1 MTDWYKIRMS
11 APRTADIDILADIG
25 GWWDGVDAATMV
37 RDIRD
42 LDADE
47 IRLNINSGGGS
58 IFDAVTILNALRQHP
73 AKVTAN
79 LLGLAASAAS
89 FIACGVDET
98 TMSANSTMM
107 IHDGSGIAVGN
118 AQDMHEMADLL
129 DKLSDNIASI
139 YAAKAG
145 GTPDSW
151 RETMRAET
159 WYTAD
164 EAVAA
169 GLADRVVDVAKAD
182 PPEASTAENR
192 AHPTTVEDARRAL
205 GLSAS
210 IAANSLAAA
219 AAAHIKTPVSVEPGN
234 QETNKEDAVEHTEFL
249 NGLRARLGVTDAD
262 ATEETILAA
271 LDESLAE
278 QPQPTIDMQVPEG
291 TVLVDKGQWEQVKQ
305 DAEAGR
311 QARAEQV
318 TARRDA
324 LIADALREGR
334 ISPANS
340 EAYRQM
346 LDVDEERAAR
356 VLNALQPNTAVPVTE
371 IGHAGG
377 QGDEVADS
385 SDEELYARIVAATK
399 RRGEDA

>member
-1 MTDWYKIRMS
+1 MTDWYEIRMS

-42 LDADE
+42 LDVDE

-58 IFDAVTILNALRQHP
+58 VFDAVAILNALRQHP
-73 AKVTAN
+73 AKVVAN
-79 LLGLAASAAS
+79 VLGLAASAAS

-98 TMSANSTMM
+98 AMAANSTMM
-107 IHDGSGIAVGN
+107 IHGGSGVVVGN
-118 AQDMHEMADLL
+118 AKDMHDMADLL
-129 DKLSDNIASI
+129 DKLNANIASV

-145 GTPDSW
+145 GTTESW
-151 RETMRAET
+151 LETMLAET

-164 EAVAA
+164 EAVEA
-169 GLADRVVDVAKAD
+169 GLADRVVAGEKV
-182 PPEASTAENR
+182 EAAEAAPSAENR
-192 AHPTTVEDARRAL
+192 LHPTTVEDARRAL

-219 AAAHIKTPVSVEPGN
+219 VAAHIKTPVSVEPGN
-234 QETNKEDAVEHTEFL
+234 QETNKEDAVNHTEFL

-278 QPQPTIDMQVPEG
+278 QPQPAVDMQVPEG

-377 QGDEVADS
+377 QGDEVAEVVDDAYPS
-385 SDEELYARIVAATK
+385 NWITK
-399 RRGEDA
+399 

>member
-1 MTDWYKIRMS
+1 MSDWYKIRMV
-11 APRTADIDILADIG
+11 APRIADVDILSDIG

-37 RDIRD
+37 REIRD
-42 LDADE
+42 LDVDE

-58 IFDAVTILNALRQHP
+58 IFDAVAILNALRQHP
-73 AKVTAN
+73 AKVTATV
-79 LLGLAASAAS
+79 LGLAASAAS
-89 FIACGVDET
+89 FIACGVDDLM
-98 TMSANSTMM
+98 MSANSTMM
-107 IHDGSGIAVGN
+107 IHDGSGVAVGN

-151 RETMRAET
+151 RDTMRAET

-169 GLADRVVDVAKAD
+169 GLADGVIDAAKAE
-182 PPEASTAENR
+182 PPEAASKAENR
-192 AHPTTVEDARRAL
+192 AHPATVEDARRAL
-205 GLSAS
+205 ALSAS
-210 IAANSLAAA
+210 LTEQDRGRGPRIWMQIVPAS
-219 AAAHIKTPVSVEPGN
+219 TEPG
-234 QETNKEDAVEHTEFL
+234 QQLEKEEAVDHTEFL
-249 NGLRARLGVTDAD
+249 TSLRARLGVTDAE

-278 QPQPTIDMQVPEG
+278 QPETNAVPEMQIPEG
-291 TVLVDKGQWEQVKQ
+291 TVLVDKGQWDQVRT

-318 TARRDA
+318 AARRDA
-324 LIADALREGR
+324 LITDALREGR
-334 ISPANS
+334 ISPAIS

-346 LDVDEERAAR
+346 LDVDEERATR
-356 VLNALQPNTAVPVTE
+356 VLAALQPNSAVPVSE

-377 QGDEVADS
+377 QGDEVAEVDDAYPS
-385 SDEELYARIVAATK
+385 NWITK
-399 RRGEDA
+399 

>member
-1 MTDWYKIRMS
+1 MSDWYKIRMS

-58 IFDAVTILNALRQHP
+58 VFDAVAILNALRQHP
-73 AKVTAN
+73 AKVVAN
-79 LLGLAASAAS
+79 VLGLAASAAS

-98 TMSANSTMM
+98 TMAANSTMM
-107 IHDGSGIAVGN
+107 IHGGSGVAIGN
-118 AQDMHEMADLL
+118 AKDMHDMADLL
-129 DKLSDNIASI
+129 DKLNANIASV

-145 GTPDSW
+145 GTTESW
-151 RETMRAET
+151 LETMLAET

-164 EAVAA
+164 EAVEA
-169 GLADRVVDVAKAD
+169 GLADRVVAGEKV
-182 PPEASTAENR
+182 EAAEAAPSAENR
-192 AHPTTVEDARRAL
+192 PHPTTVEDVRRAL

-210 IAANSLAAA
+210 IAADSLAAA

-234 QETNKEDAVEHTEFL
+234 QETNKEDAVNHTEFL
-249 NGLRARLGVTDAD
+249 NSLRARLGVTDAD

-278 QPQPTIDMQVPEG
+278 QPQSAVDMQVPEG
-291 TVLVDKGQWEQVKQ
+291 TVLVDKGQWEQVRQ

-324 LIADALREGR
+324 LITDALREGR

-377 QGDEVADS
+377 QGDEVAEVDDAYPS
-385 SDEELYARIVAATK
+385 NWITK
-399 RRGEDA
+399 

>member
-1 MTDWYKIRMS
+1 MTDWYEIRMS

-42 LDADE
+42 LDVDE

-58 IFDAVTILNALRQHP
+58 VFDAVAILNALRQHP
-73 AKVTAN
+73 AKVVAN
-79 LLGLAASAAS
+79 VLGLAASAAS

-98 TMSANSTMM
+98 AMAANSTMM
-107 IHDGSGIAVGN
+107 IHGGSGVVVGN
-118 AQDMHEMADLL
+118 AKDMHDMADLL
-129 DKLSDNIASI
+129 DKLNANIASV

-145 GTPDSW
+145 GTTESW
-151 RETMRAET
+151 LETMLAET

-164 EAVAA
+164 EAVEA
-169 GLADRVVDVAKAD
+169 GLADRVVAGEKV
-182 PPEASTAENR
+182 EAAEAAPSAENR
-192 AHPTTVEDARRAL
+192 LHPTTVEDARRAL

-219 AAAHIKTPVSVEPGN
+219 VAAHIKTPVSVEPGN
-234 QETNKEDAVEHTEFL
+234 QETNKEDAVNHTEFL

-278 QPQPTIDMQVPEG
+278 QPQPAVDMQVPEG

-340 EAYRQM
+340 EAYRAM

-356 VLNALQPNTAVPVTE
+356 VLNALQPNTAVPVAE

-377 QGDEVADS
+377 QGDEVAAVDDAYPS
-385 SDEELYARIVAATK
+385 NWITK
-399 RRGEDA
+399 

>member
-1 MTDWYKIRMS
+1 MSDWYKIRMS

-58 IFDAVTILNALRQHP
+58 VFDAVAILNALRQHP
-73 AKVTAN
+73 AKVVAN
-79 LLGLAASAAS
+79 VLGLAASAAS

-98 TMSANSTMM
+98 TMAANSTMM
-107 IHDGSGIAVGN
+107 IHGGSGVAIGN
-118 AQDMHEMADLL
+118 AKDMHDMADLL
-129 DKLSDNIASI
+129 DKLNANIASV

-145 GTPDSW
+145 GTTESW
-151 RETMRAET
+151 LETMLAET

-164 EAVAA
+164 EAVEA
-169 GLADRVVDVAKAD
+169 GLADRVVAGEKV
-182 PPEASTAENR
+182 EAAEAAPSAENR
-192 AHPTTVEDARRAL
+192 LHPTTVEDARRAL

-234 QETNKEDAVEHTEFL
+234 QETNKEDAVNHTEFL

-278 QPQPTIDMQVPEG
+278 QPQSAVDMQVPEG

-356 VLNALQPNTAVPVTE
+356 VLNALQPNTAVPVSE

-377 QGDEVADS
+377 QGDEVAEV
-385 SDEELYARIVAATK
+385 DEVDDAYPSNWITK
-399 RRGEDA
+399 

>member
-1 MTDWYKIRMS
+1 MTDWYEIRMS

-25 GWWDGVDAATMV
+25 GWWDGIDAATMV
-37 RDIRD
+37 REIRD
-42 LDADE
+42 LDVDE

-58 IFDAVTILNALRQHP
+58 VFDAVAILNALRQHP
-73 AKVTAN
+73 AKVVAN
-79 LLGLAASAAS
+79 VLGLAASAAS

-192 AHPTTVEDARRAL
+192 AHPTTVDDARRAL
-205 GLSAS
+205 GLSAV
-210 IAANSLAAA
+210 IAAHSAAA
-219 AAAHIKTPVSVEPGN
+219 TAAAHIKTPVSVEPGN
-234 QETNKEDAVEHTEFL
+234 QETNKEDAVNHTEFL

-278 QPQPTIDMQVPEG
+278 QPQPAVDMQVPEG

-311 QARAEQV
+311 RARAEQV

-340 EAYRQM
+340 EAYRAM

-377 QGDEVADS
+377 QGDEVAEVVDDAYPS
-385 SDEELYARIVAATK
+385 NWITK
-399 RRGEDA
+399 

>member
-1 MTDWYKIRMS
+1 MSDWYKIRMS

-79 LLGLAASAAS
+79 VLGLAASAAS

-205 GLSAS
+205 GLSAV
-210 IAANSLAAA
+210 IAAHSAAA
-219 AAAHIKTPVSVEPGN
+219 TAAAHIKTPVSVEPGN
-234 QETNKEDAVEHTEFL
+234 QETNKEDAVNHTEFL

-278 QPQPTIDMQVPEG
+278 QPQPAVDMQVPEG

-324 LIADALREGR
+324 LITDALREGR

-356 VLNALQPNTAVPVTE
+356 VLNALQPNTAVPVAE

-377 QGDEVADS
+377 QGDEVVEVVDDAYPS
-385 SDEELYARIVAATK
+385 NWITK
-399 RRGEDA
+399 

>member
-1 MTDWYKIRMS
+1 MSDWYKIRMS

-37 RDIRD
+37 CDIRD

-58 IFDAVTILNALRQHP
+58 VFDAVAILNALRQHP
-73 AKVTAN
+73 AKVVAN
-79 LLGLAASAAS
+79 VLGLAASAAS

-169 GLADRVVDVAKAD
+169 GLADRVVAGEKV
-182 PPEASTAENR
+182 EAAEAAPSAENR
-192 AHPTTVEDARRAL
+192 LHPTTVEDARRAL

-234 QETNKEDAVEHTEFL
+234 QETNKEDAVNHTEFL

-278 QPQPTIDMQVPEG
+278 QPQSAVDMQVPEG

-340 EAYRQM
+340 EAYRAM

-356 VLNALQPNTAVPVTE
+356 VLNALQPNTAVPVSE

-377 QGDEVADS
+377 QGDEVAEVDDAYPS
-385 SDEELYARIVAATK
+385 NWITK
-399 RRGEDA
+399 

>member
-37 RDIRD
+37 REIRD
-42 LDADE
+42 LDVDE

-58 IFDAVTILNALRQHP
+58 VFDAVAILNALRQHP
-73 AKVTAN
+73 AKVVAN
-79 LLGLAASAAS
+79 VLGLAASAAS

-98 TMSANSTMM
+98 TMAANSTMM
-107 IHDGSGIAVGN
+107 IHGGSGVAIGN
-118 AQDMHEMADLL
+118 AKDMHDMADLL
-129 DKLSDNIASI
+129 DKLNANIASV

-145 GTPDSW
+145 GTTESW
-151 RETMRAET
+151 LETMLAET

-164 EAVAA
+164 EAVEA
-169 GLADRVVDVAKAD
+169 GLADRVVAGEKV
-182 PPEASTAENR
+182 EAAEAAPSAENR
-192 AHPTTVEDARRAL
+192 LHPTTVEDARRAL

-219 AAAHIKTPVSVEPGN
+219 AAAHVKTPVSVEPGN
-234 QETNKEDAVEHTEFL
+234 QETNKEDAVNHTEFL

-278 QPQPTIDMQVPEG
+278 QPQPAVDMQVPEG
-291 TVLVDKGQWEQVKQ
+291 TVLVDKGQWEQVRQ

-356 VLNALQPNTAVPVTE
+356 VLNTLQPNTAVPVTE

-377 QGDEVADS
+377 QGDEVADVVDDAYPS
-385 SDEELYARIVAATK
+385 NWITK
-399 RRGEDA
+399 

>member
-25 GWWDGVDAATMV
+25 GWWDGIDAATMV
-37 RDIRD
+37 REIRD
-42 LDADE
+42 LDVDE

-58 IFDAVTILNALRQHP
+58 VFDAVAILNALRQHP
-73 AKVTAN
+73 AKVVAN
-79 LLGLAASAAS
+79 VLGLAASAAS

-98 TMSANSTMM
+98 TMAANSTMM
-107 IHDGSGIAVGN
+107 IHGGSGVAIGN
-118 AQDMHEMADLL
+118 AKDMHDMADLL
-129 DKLSDNIASI
+129 DKLNANIASV

-145 GTPDSW
+145 GTTESW
-151 RETMRAET
+151 LETMLAET

-164 EAVAA
+164 EAVEA
-169 GLADRVVDVAKAD
+169 GLADRVVAGEKV
-182 PPEASTAENR
+182 EAAEAAPSAENR
-192 AHPTTVEDARRAL
+192 LHPTTVEDARRAL

-219 AAAHIKTPVSVEPGN
+219 AAAHVKTPVSVEPGN
-234 QETNKEDAVEHTEFL
+234 QETNKEDAVNHTEFL

-278 QPQPTIDMQVPEG
+278 QPQPAVDMQVPEG
-291 TVLVDKGQWEQVKQ
+291 TVLVDKGQWEQVRQ

-356 VLNALQPNTAVPVTE
+356 VLNTLQPNTAVPVTE

-377 QGDEVADS
+377 QGDEVAEVVDDAYPS
-385 SDEELYARIVAATK
+385 NWITK
-399 RRGEDA
+399 

>member
-1 MTDWYKIRMS
+1 MSDWYKIRMS

-79 LLGLAASAAS
+79 VLGLAASAAS

-169 GLADRVVDVAKAD
+169 GLADRVVAGEKV
-182 PPEASTAENR
+182 EAAEAAPSAENR
-192 AHPTTVEDARRAL
+192 LHLTTVEDARRAL

-234 QETNKEDAVEHTEFL
+234 QETNKEDAVNHTEFL

-278 QPQPTIDMQVPEG
+278 QPQSAVDMQVPEG

-356 VLNALQPNTAVPVTE
+356 VLNALQPNSAVPVSE

-377 QGDEVADS
+377 QGDEVAEVDDAYPS
-385 SDEELYARIVAATK
+385 NWITK
-399 RRGEDA
+399 

>member
-37 RDIRD
+37 REIRD
-42 LDADE
+42 LDVDE

-58 IFDAVTILNALRQHP
+58 VFDAVAILNALRQHP
-73 AKVTAN
+73 AKVVAN
-79 LLGLAASAAS
+79 VLGLAASAAS

-98 TMSANSTMM
+98 TMAANSTMM
-107 IHDGSGIAVGN
+107 IHGGSGVAIGN
-118 AQDMHEMADLL
+118 AKDMHDMADLL
-129 DKLSDNIASI
+129 DKLNANIASV

-145 GTPDSW
+145 GTTESW
-151 RETMRAET
+151 LETMLAET

-164 EAVAA
+164 EAVEA
-169 GLADRVVDVAKAD
+169 GLADRVVAGEKV
-182 PPEASTAENR
+182 EAAEAAPSAENR
-192 AHPTTVEDARRAL
+192 LHPTTVEDARRAL

-219 AAAHIKTPVSVEPGN
+219 AAAHVKTPVSVEPGN
-234 QETNKEDAVEHTEFL
+234 QETNKEDAVNHTEFL

-278 QPQPTIDMQVPEG
+278 QPQPAVDMQVPEG

-356 VLNALQPNTAVPVTE
+356 VLNTLQPNTAVPVTE

-377 QGDEVADS
+377 QGDEVAEVVDDAYPS
-385 SDEELYARIVAATK
+385 NWITK
-399 RRGEDA
+399 

>member
-1 MTDWYKIRMS
+1 MSDWYKIRMS

-79 LLGLAASAAS
+79 VLGLAASAAS

-169 GLADRVVDVAKAD
+169 GLADRVVAGEKV
-182 PPEASTAENR
+182 EAAEAAPSAENR
-192 AHPTTVEDARRAL
+192 LHPTTVEDARRAL

-234 QETNKEDAVEHTEFL
+234 QETNKEDAVNHTEFL

-278 QPQPTIDMQVPEG
+278 QPQSAVDMQVPEG

-356 VLNALQPNTAVPVTE
+356 VLNALQPNSAVPVSE

-377 QGDEVADS
+377 QGDEVAEVDDAYPS
-385 SDEELYARIVAATK
+385 NWITK
-399 RRGEDA
+399 

>member
-1 MTDWYKIRMS
+1 MSDWYKIRMS

-79 LLGLAASAAS
+79 VLGLAASAAS

-139 YAAKAG
+139 YAGKAG

-219 AAAHIKTPVSVEPGN
+219 VAAHIKTPVSVEPGN
-234 QETNKEDAVEHTEFL
+234 QETNKEDAVNHTEFL

-278 QPQPTIDMQVPEG
+278 QPQPAVDMQVPEG

-340 EAYRQM
+340 EAYRAM

-356 VLNALQPNTAVPVTE
+356 VLSALQPNTAVPVTE

-377 QGDEVADS
+377 QGDEVAEVVDDAYPS
-385 SDEELYARIVAATK
+385 NWITK
-399 RRGEDA
+399 

>member
-25 GWWDGVDAATMV
+25 GWWDGIDAATMV
-37 RDIRD
+37 REIRD
-42 LDADE
+42 LDVDE

-58 IFDAVTILNALRQHP
+58 VFDAVAILNALRQHP
-73 AKVTAN
+73 AKVVAN
-79 LLGLAASAAS
+79 VLGLAASAAS

-98 TMSANSTMM
+98 TMAANSTMM
-107 IHDGSGIAVGN
+107 IHGGSGVAIGN
-118 AQDMHEMADLL
+118 AKDMHDMADLL
-129 DKLSDNIASI
+129 DKLNANIASV

-145 GTPDSW
+145 GTTESW
-151 RETMRAET
+151 LETMLAET

-164 EAVAA
+164 EAVEA
-169 GLADRVVDVAKAD
+169 GLADRVVAGEKV
-182 PPEASTAENR
+182 EAAEAAPSAENR
-192 AHPTTVEDARRAL
+192 LHPTTVEDARRAL

-219 AAAHIKTPVSVEPGN
+219 AAAHVKTPVSVEPGN
-234 QETNKEDAVEHTEFL
+234 QETNKEDAVNHTEFL

-278 QPQPTIDMQVPEG
+278 QPQPAVDMQVPEG
-291 TVLVDKGQWEQVKQ
+291 TVLVDKGQWEQVRQ

-318 TARRDA
+318 TARRNA

-356 VLNALQPNTAVPVTE
+356 VLNTLQPNTAVPVTE

-377 QGDEVADS
+377 QGDEVAEVVDDAYPS
-385 SDEELYARIVAATK
+385 NWITK
-399 RRGEDA
+399 

>member
-1 MTDWYKIRMS
+1 MSDWYKIRMS
-11 APRTADIDILADIG
+11 APRTADIDILSDIG

-79 LLGLAASAAS
+79 VLGLAASAAS

-205 GLSAS
+205 GLSAV
-210 IAANSLAAA
+210 IAAHSAAA
-219 AAAHIKTPVSVEPGN
+219 TAAAHIKTPVSVEPGN
-234 QETNKEDAVEHTEFL
+234 QETNKEDAVNHTEFL

-278 QPQPTIDMQVPEG
+278 QPQPAVDMQVPEG

-340 EAYRQM
+340 EAYRAM

-356 VLNALQPNTAVPVTE
+356 VLNALQPNTAVPVAE

-377 QGDEVADS
+377 QGDEVAEVVDDAYPS
-385 SDEELYARIVAATK
+385 NWITK
-399 RRGEDA
+399 

>member
-1 MTDWYKIRMS
+1 MSDWYKIRMS
-11 APRTADIDILADIG
+11 APRTADIDILSDIG

-79 LLGLAASAAS
+79 VLGLAASAAS

-219 AAAHIKTPVSVEPGN
+219 VDAHIKTPVSVEPGN
-234 QETNKEDAVEHTEFL
+234 QETNKEDAVNHTEFL

-278 QPQPTIDMQVPEG
+278 QPQPAVDMQVPEG

-356 VLNALQPNTAVPVTE
+356 VLNALQPNTAVPVAE

-377 QGDEVADS
+377 QGDEVAEVVDDAYPS
-385 SDEELYARIVAATK
+385 NWITK
-399 RRGEDA
+399 

>member
-1 MTDWYKIRMS
+1 MTDWYEIRMS

-25 GWWDGVDAATMV
+25 GRWDGVDAATMV

-42 LDADE
+42 LDVDE

-58 IFDAVTILNALRQHP
+58 VFDAVAILNALRQHP
-73 AKVTAN
+73 AKVVAN
-79 LLGLAASAAS
+79 VLGLAASAAS

-98 TMSANSTMM
+98 AMAANSTMM
-107 IHDGSGIAVGN
+107 IHGGSGVVVGN
-118 AQDMHEMADLL
+118 AKDMHDMADLL
-129 DKLSDNIASI
+129 DKLNANIASV

-145 GTPDSW
+145 GTTESW
-151 RETMRAET
+151 LETMLAET

-164 EAVAA
+164 EAVEA
-169 GLADRVVDVAKAD
+169 GLADRVIAGEKVGAA
-182 PPEASTAENR
+182 EAAPSAENR
-192 AHPTTVEDARRAL
+192 LHPTTVEDARRAL

-219 AAAHIKTPVSVEPGN
+219 VAAHIKTPVSVEPGN
-234 QETNKEDAVEHTEFL
+234 QETNKEDAVNHTEFL

-278 QPQPTIDMQVPEG
+278 QPQPAVDMQVPEG

-318 TARRDA
+318 AARRDA
-324 LIADALREGR
+324 LITDALREGR

-346 LDVDEERAAR
+346 LDVDEERATR
-356 VLNALQPNTAVPVTE
+356 VLAALQPNSAVPVSE

-377 QGDEVADS
+377 QGNEVAEVVDDAYPS
-385 SDEELYARIVAATK
+385 NWITK
-399 RRGEDA
+399 

>member
-1 MTDWYKIRMS
+1 MSDWYKIRMS

-79 LLGLAASAAS
+79 VLGLAASAAS

-139 YAAKAG
+139 YAGKAG

-205 GLSAS
+205 GLSAV
-210 IAANSLAAA
+210 IAAHSAAA
-219 AAAHIKTPVSVEPGN
+219 TVAAHIKTPVSSEPGN
-234 QETNKEDAVEHTEFL
+234 RKTKEDAVEHTEFL

-278 QPQPTIDMQVPEG
+278 QPQPAVDIQVPEG